1 MTKNPWALHVP
12 QAQGYSTAM
21 NSPDKSQT
29 PKLSDVAEEPPEEST
44 GKERQITGADEQPD
58 IGDTVPPD
66 NAQ

>member
-1 MTKNPWALHVP
+1 
-12 QAQGYSTAM
+12 M
-21 NSPDKSQT
+21 NTPDKSQT
-29 PKLSDVAEEPPEEST
+29 PKLSDVAEESPAEST